1 MKSTVLVLTVL
12 IGMMV
17 FAGAAQACVNMDPE
31 EQEFE
36 DGPVPLEDANKLSRC
51 SPVVDDPL
59 PEELGPV
66 MVTAFV
72 IVIIS
77 LVAFMKKFS

>member
-1 MKSTVLVLTVL
+1 MRSTVLVLTVL

-31 EQEFE
+31 DREFE
-36 DGPVPLEDANKLSRC
+36 DGPVPLEADGIHARC
-51 SPVVDDPL
+51 SIPEKDRL

-72 IVIIS
+72 IVLIS
-77 LVAFMKKFS
+77 LVAFMKKYS